1 MKIATIVI
9 AIINE
14 DLDQLRNCITSID
27 RNRFEVIIVYP
38 TKYHADIN
46 AVFAEMVDSKI
57 KTTAQTSIRD
67 LWQQGEKS
75 ATTPWIV
82 FIQSSDILTVQ

>member
-38 TKYHADIN
+38 TKYHVDIN
-46 AVFAEMVDSKI
+46 AVFAEMVVASRLFRKCGI
-57 KTTAQTSIRD
+57 HKNA
-67 LWQQGEKS
+67 
-75 ATTPWIV
+75 V
-82 FIQSSDILTVQ
+82 

>member
-46 AVFAEMVDSKI
+46 AVFTYFFGHHGEDFV
-57 KTTAQTSIRD
+57 TSLRTVKKQEI
-67 LWQQGEKS
+67 QAKS
-75 ATTPWIV
+75 TG
-82 FIQSSDILTVQ
+82 

>member
-46 AVFAEMVDSKI
+46 AVFAKMVD
-57 KTTAQTSIRD
+57 
-67 LWQQGEKS
+67 
-75 ATTPWIV
+75 
-82 FIQSSDILTVQ
+82 